1 MTRSRSVAAVL
12 GRAGPAVVAAAALA
26 AEAPALARDRAG
38 EAAAIEDLAY
48 GEVLFHFYQQDYLT
62 ALTRLLAAQSR
73 DELPSH
79 AADAELLLGGLYLS
93 YGQHRLAGGI
103 FEQLLAQHDDA
114 EIHDRAWFFLAKI
127 WRQRGYVAEAEAAL
141 ARIAENLPEELE
153 GERRL
158 LEAQVLM
165 DQGRFDE
172 AHSLLQAWTE
182 PGDEWVGYAQY
193 NVGVALVRLG
203 RVTEGAAMLERVAQL
218 EAGKAAD
225 PERAALRDKANV
237 ALGYA
242 WLQAGEPALA
252 KPPLQRVRL
261 SGPFSNKALLGVGWS
276 ETELANHRAA
286 LAPWL
291 ELKDRSLLDAA
302 VQESLL
308 AVPYAFAQLG
318 ADGQAA
324 DHYLDAIA
332 AFDEEI
338 ARIDASSDALRAG
351 RLIDDLLAQPAEF
364 SSGWYWELDRVPDSV
379 ESRYLYELL
388 STHRFQEALKNYRDL
403 LLLIRTLDGWTES
416 IDAFDDILDT
426 RQRAYE
432 QRRPVI
438 DRSLD
443 GLDLDQMT
451 TQRVRLESRLTAIE
465 RTRDVVALGTPEE
478 QRLWSDLTG
487 LETDLALLGDDAAA
501 SPLRA
506 KQRFLKG
513 LLMWDLERDY
523 KARLWTQKSSLR
535 RLDLDLKEA
544 QARRHS
550 VAAAR
555 EAWPDQF
562 AALTTRIDGLAPR
575 LQSVQ
580 QAAHAALARQQ
591 QFLESLAIEELDAQR
606 ERLTTYRV
614 QARFSLAAIYD
625 RAAVRASQAQTQT
638 LTSGVDRP

>member
-1 MTRSRSVAAVL
+1 MTRSRSAAAL
-12 GRAGPAVVAAAALA
+12 FGRAGPAVVAAAALA
-26 AEAPALARDRAG
+26 AQAQAHAEERAG
-38 EAAAIEDLAY
+38 EGTSVKDLAY
-48 GEVLFHFYQQDYLT
+48 GEVLFHFYQQDYFT
-62 ALTRLLAAQSR
+62 ALTRLLAAEAR

-93 YGQHRLAGGI
+93 YGQHRLAGEI
-103 FEQLLAQHDDA
+103 FERLLAEHDDP

-141 ARIAENLPEELE
+141 ARIAGSLPEELE

-158 LEAQVLM
+158 LESQVLM
-165 DQGRFDE
+165 DQARFDE
-172 AHSLLQAWTE
+172 AHSLLQAWTK
-182 PGDEWVGYAQY
+182 PSDEWVGFAQY
-193 NVGVALVRLG
+193 NLGVALVRLG
-203 RVTEGAAMLERVAQL
+203 RVADGAAMLERVGQL
-218 EAGKAAD
+218 EPGNSAD

-252 KPPLQRVRL
+252 KPSLQRVRL

-276 ETELANHRAA
+276 DAELADHRAA

-291 ELKDRSLLDAA
+291 ELKGRSLLDAA
-302 VQESLL
+302 VQESML

-324 DHYLDAIA
+324 DHYVDAIA

-338 ARIDASSDALRAG
+338 ARIDASTVALRSG
-351 RLIDDLLAQPAEF
+351 RLIGDLLSQPAVV
-364 SSGWYWELDRVPDSV
+364 SSGWYWELERVPDSV

-416 IDAFDDILDT
+416 IAAFDDILDT

-432 QRRPVI
+432 QRWPVI

-443 GLDLDQMT
+443 RLDLDRMT
-451 TQRVRLESRLTAIE
+451 AQRVRLESRLTAIE
-465 RTRDVVALGTPEE
+465 RTHDVVALGSPDQ
-478 QRLWSDLTG
+478 QRLWSELTG
-487 LETDLALLGDDAAA
+487 LEADLALLWNDAAA
-501 SPLRA
+501 NELRA

-523 KARLWTQKSSLR
+523 KARLWTQKSNLR

-544 QARRHS
+544 QARRYS

-555 EAWPDQF
+555 EAWPEQF
-562 AALTTRIDGLAPR
+562 AALTSRIAALEPR
-575 LQSVQ
+575 LRGVQ
-580 QAAHAALARQQ
+580 EAAHTALARQQ
-591 QFLESLAIEELDAQR
+591 RFLETLAIEELDAQR
-606 ERLTTYRV
+606 ERLMSYRV

-625 RAAVRASQAQTQT
+625 RAAARASETP
-638 LTSGVDRP
+638 GVARP